1 MKSPILK
8 MNIIRDESLGREIM
22 TSIFDMLKL
31 RCQQHLSGNIKKVF
45 GSRCLEF
52 TIKVEETG
60 DLNWETLGYG

>member
-45 GSRCLEF
+45 GSRCLV
-52 TIKVEETG
+52 KETG

>member
-1 MKSPILK
+1 
-8 MNIIRDESLGREIM
+8 MNIIRDESLSREIM

-45 GSRCLEF
+45 GSRCLELM
-52 TIKVEETG
+52 IKVEETR

>member
-45 GSRCLEF
+45 GSRCL
-52 TIKVEETG
+52 VEETG